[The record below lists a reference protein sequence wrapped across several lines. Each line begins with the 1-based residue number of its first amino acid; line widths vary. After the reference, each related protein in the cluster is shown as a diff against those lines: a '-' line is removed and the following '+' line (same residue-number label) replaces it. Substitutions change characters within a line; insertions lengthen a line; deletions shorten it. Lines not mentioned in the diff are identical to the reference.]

1 MHKLDI
7 MGISKK
13 DNVKSVVKG
22 KVKKSRPVE
31 EPKPKAS
38 KSAGVSKSK
47 SKSKSQPE
55 KKKKKKTRE
64 RMDTE
69 LASDDDDEAQV
80 VDNGEDDEAEDV
92 VENVSDDE
100 DNVKAK
106 KSRASKPD
114 TRTEAEKAKEART
127 KSARRNAKAKRR
139 GYRTISKRAGYS
151 TDVKRAGHD
160 GSYDVA
166 VPVTT
171 TSEAIRACK
180 WVPTQEE
187 KAAFEGLT
195 EFDER
200 MQLSLESLPKSA
212 ARVLQAHGEQ
222 YLRRLSTKT
231 VQCATDQ
238 LKTRATAAMV
248 ASVTRPLKRSQKYSF
263 VAPQGIVRYA
273 QGAAKGMRLE
283 YADGEQT
290 SLESEKAL
298 HKLQVSLKKQLISK
312 AKAAKNPV
320 ANKVACA
327 AADDRL
333 AEIRKQAKKEN
344 LA

>member
-1 MHKLDI
+1 
-7 MGISKK
+7 
-13 DNVKSVVKG
+13 
-22 KVKKSRPVE
+22 
-31 EPKPKAS
+31 
-38 KSAGVSKSK
+38 
-47 SKSKSQPE
+47 
-55 KKKKKKTRE
+55 
-64 RMDTE
+64 MDTE

-80 VDNGEDDEAEDV
+80 VDDGEDDEAEDV

-106 KSRASKPD
+106 RSRASKPD
-114 TRTEAEKAKEART
+114 TRTEAEKLKENKT

-139 GYRTISKRAGYS
+139 GYRTICKRAGYS
-151 TDVKRAGHD
+151 ADVKRAGHD

-166 VPVTT
+166 VPITT

-180 WVPTQEE
+180 WVPAQEE

-195 EFDER
+195 EYDER
-200 MQLSLESLPKSA
+200 LQLSLESLPKSA

-248 ASVTRPLKRSQKYSF
+248 STVTRPLKGAQKYSF
-263 VAPQGIVRYA
+263 VAPKGIVRFA
-273 QGAAKGMRLE
+273 QGAAKGVRLE
-283 YADGEQT
+283 YADGEQAGI
-290 SLESEKAL
+290 EGEKAL
-298 HKLQVSLKKQLISK
+298 HKLQVSLKKQLVSK
-312 AKAAKNPV
+312 AKAAKDPV
-320 ANKVACA
+320 ANKVALET
-327 AADDRL
+327 ADDRI
-333 AEIRKQAKKEN
+333 AEIRKQAKKEQ

>member
-1 MHKLDI
+1 

-13 DNVKSVVKG
+13 DNVKSIVKG
-22 KVKKSRPVE
+22 KAKKSRSVE
-31 EPKPKAS
+31 EPKPKPP

-47 SKSKSQPE
+47 SKSKPQRQPE

-80 VDNGEDDEAEDV
+80 VDDGEDDEEAEV
-92 VENVSDDE
+92 VESVSDDE

-106 KSRASKPD
+106 RSRASKPD
-114 TRTEAEKAKEART
+114 TRTEAEKLKENKT

-139 GYRTISKRAGYS
+139 GYRTICKRAGYS
-151 TDVKRAGHD
+151 ADVKRAGHD

-166 VPVTT
+166 VPITT

-180 WVPTQEE
+180 WVPAQEE

-195 EFDER
+195 EYDER

-212 ARVLQAHGEQ
+212 ARVLQGHGEQ

-248 ASVTRPLKRSQKYSF
+248 ASVTRPLKGAQKYSF
-263 VAPQGIVRYA
+263 VAPKGVLRFA
-273 QGAAKGMRLE
+273 QGAAKGVRLE
-283 YADGEQT
+283 YADGEQAG
-290 SLESEKAL
+290 LESDKAL
-298 HKLQVSLKKQLISK
+298 HKLQVSLKKQLLGK
-312 AKAAKNPV
+312 AKAAKDPV
-320 ANKVACA
+320 ANKA
-327 AADDRL
+327 ALETADDRL
-333 AEIRKQAKKEN
+333 AEIRKQARKEQ